1 MQLWYE
7 LVDFILPFK
16 WAGYLFMKNA
26 LLGVLLISPL
36 FGMVGTMVVN
46 NKMAFFSDALGHSAL
61 TGIALGILFGV
72 ENPMLTMLGFAILL
86 SIGILKVKKQEK
98 ASTDTIIGVFS
109 SIGVALGIVILSYR
123 GGFAKYSSYLIGDL
137 LSITQADLA
146 FLGVTFVGIGLF
158 FCFGFN
164 KLLLVSINPALAKS
178 RGIRVWI
185 WEYSFTLI
193 IAVLVILSIQ
203 WVGTMIISSML
214 ILPAAAARNLAN
226 NTKQYVLWAIL
237 IALFA
242 GISGL
247 IFSYFIGSASG
258 ATIVLVLGLIF
269 IVTYGLNYL
278 HEAQ

>member
-1 MQLWYE
+1 
-7 LVDFILPFK
+7 
-16 WAGYLFMKNA
+16 MKNA